1 MVEHFAGAVVV
12 LQQAEAAGDFLVGLF
27 LAAEVAAEAVLV
39 ELFAGRHVP
48 QAAAVGADLVGQD
61 HAAVIAVPDAAE
73 FQLEIDQADVDRREH
88 AAHEIVDPDRH
99 RGNVLHLLV
108 AGPAE
113 AGDVLFGDQ
122 RIAQR
127 IVLVVVFD
135 QRVRQRLAF
144 LDAEAL
150 GDRAG
155 GDIAHHDFDRD
166 DLDLPDEL
174 LAHVEAADE
183 VGRDADV
190 VEAREDIFADA
201 VVDHALAVDRALLL
215 GVEGGGVVLEILDQ
229 RARFR
234 PFVEDLGLAFVDLAA
249 TGHNPA
255 WDMLLS
261 FVASAD
267 DPISG
272 GRHKVLGSK
281 RLFIPPQTS
290 TIASHL
296 PKAVGTAF
304 SIGIARKMGFAQTVL
319 AKDGVVLCSFG
330 DASANHSTALGAIN
344 TACWAA
350 FQGTPMPIIFLCEDN
365 GIGISTRTPPGWI
378 EASFSGRAGLH
389 YVACDGS
396 DLVDTMRACQ
406 EAESIARKQR
416 KPVFLH
422 MKAVRL
428 YGHAGNDVQLAYRSK
443 DEVRA
448 EEERDPLLASAA
460 LLVEEGVMRA
470 AEVRAEYDAIE
481 VTLERQVELAIARPK
496 LRDATEV
503 MASIVPPRRF
513 PFGYSARPPSA
524 SGRAA
529 IFADDAAAMDK
540 PQHMA
545 KLLSW
550 ALADLLLEYSNA
562 IVCGEDVG
570 PKGGVY
576 AVTQKLYE
584 RFGPARVI
592 NTLLDE
598 QAILGL
604 AIGAAHNGLLP
615 LPEIQ
620 FLAYV
625 HNAED
630 QIRGEAATLSFFSDG
645 QFTNPMVVR
654 IAGLPYQ
661 KGFGGHFHNDNSLA
675 VFRDVPGIVLAVP
688 SNGRD
693 AVAMLRE
700 CVRLAHEEQRVV
712 IFVEPIALY
721 MTRDLHEAGDGL
733 WASVYQPPGEGAI
746 GFGEIGVAGNGTDL
760 AIVTYGNGFYLSLQA
775 QKLLAEQDVAVRVI
789 DLRWLGPVN
798 ADAVIAAVSPCDN
811 VLIVDECRI
820 TGSQSEAL
828 MALMAERLPGKAVA
842 RLAAEDSFIPLA
854 RAATHTLPSRDGIV
868 SRALAIVVT
877 EREAM

>member
-1 MVEHFAGAVVV
+1 MSN
-12 LQQAEAAGDFLVGLF
+12 
-27 LAAEVAAEAVLV
+27 
-39 ELFAGRHVP
+39 
-48 QAAAVGADLVGQD
+48 
-61 HAAVIAVPDAAE
+61 DAAE
-73 FQLEIDQADVDRREH
+73 QV
-88 AAHEIVDPDRH
+88 H
-99 RGNVLHLLV
+99 R
-108 AGPAE
+108 
-113 AGDVLFGDQ
+113 Q
-122 RIAQR
+122 
-127 IVLVVVFD
+127 
-135 QRVRQRLAF
+135 F
-144 LDAEAL
+144 LDA
-150 GDRAG
+150 
-155 GDIAHHDFDRD
+155 
-166 DLDLPDEL
+166 LDSGM
-174 LAHVEAADE
+174 V
-183 VGRDADV
+183 
-190 VEAREDIFADA
+190 
-201 VVDHALAVDRALLL
+201 
-215 GVEGGGVVLEILDQ
+215 Q
-229 RARFR
+229 RRSN
-234 PFVEDLGLAFVDLAA
+234 LGLADVGLAPDRA
-249 TGHNPA
+249 AALFRSQALSRQLDRLSRKLQARGEGFYTIGSSGHEGNAVLAEVLRTDDMAFLHYRDAAFQIHRAHRVPEENPA

-304 SIGIARKMGFAQTVL
+304 SIGIARKMGFDDTVL

-378 EASFSGRAGLH
+378 EANFSTRAGLH

-396 DLVDTMRACQ
+396 DLINTMRAAR

-422 MKAVRL
+422 MKTVRL

-448 EEERDPLLASAA
+448 EEERDPLLATAVLLIEERVMSA
-460 LLVEEGVMRA
+460 G
-470 AEVRAEYDAIE
+470 EVRGEYDAIE
-481 VTLERQVELAIARPK
+481 ATLERQVELAIARPK
-496 LRDATEV
+496 LRDAREV
-503 MASIVPPRRF
+503 MASIVPP
-513 PFGYSARPPSA
+513 ARALPDTPALPPSGTRR
-524 SGRAA
+524 SS
-529 IFADDAAAMDK
+529 IFADDAAAMEK

-550 ALADLLLEYSNA
+550 ALADVLLEHPNA

-576 AVTQKLYE
+576 AVTQKLHQ
-584 RFGPARVI
+584 RFGSARVI

-630 QIRGEAATLSFFSDG
+630 QIRGEAATLPFFSDG

-675 VFRDVPGIVLAVP
+675 VFRDIPGVVLAVP
-688 SNGRD
+688 SSGRD

-712 IFVEPIALY
+712 VFVEPIALY

-733 WASVYQPPGEGAI
+733 WASVYQPPGEAAI
-746 GFGEIGVAGNGTDL
+746 GFGEIGVSGAGTDL

-775 QKLLAEQDVAVRVI
+775 QKVLAQQGVAVRVI

-798 ADAVIAAVSPCDN
+798 DDAVVAAVAPCAH
-811 VLIVDECRI
+811 VLLVDECRI

-828 MALMAERLPGKAVA
+828 MALMAERLPDKAAA
-842 RLAAEDSFIPLA
+842 RIAAQESFIPLG

-868 SRALAIVVT
+868 AKALEMVRHNSRH
-877 EREAM
+877 